1 MLHTGSQHTA
11 ASAQGTVERRS
22 RRAIMWSLL
31 LHKPLL
37 LLAYYVVQGT
47 VGGGSTPMRS
57 AHQTAT
63 NESVAPATGAACSLV
78 TTAPPPAPS
87 AAAAVEI
94 SLHSAVLHHAGGPHY
109 ASLTSILTA
118 TPVAPVQLLV
128 ADAAAAGQAIV
139 KGDRTAP
146 QLK

>member
-1 MLHTGSQHTA
+1 VLHTGSQHTA

-47 VGGGSTPMRS
+47 VGRS
-57 AHQTAT
+57 CAHHTAT

-78 TTAPPPAPS
+78 TTAPTPAPPE
-87 AAAAVEI
+87 AAAVEI